1 MKKFLSIGF
10 ATIASLLLIFAILF
24 TSMELTINDQTFIE
38 NEFTDLSISKT
49 MGISNT
55 DLVKSTMRLIDYM
68 QGNVPDISVDVSLN
82 GETVPMFALEQEHTH
97 MQDVQKIYLT
107 IKQYRDYSVLAMLVL
122 FLFAAVINFKKA
134 QQTLAQGYL
143 SGAFIALLFIGFLG
157 TWAISDFTSFWTFF
171 HEALFWNDL
180 WLFDATES
188 RMINMLPE
196 PMFSAI
202 VGRIF
207 LYAGLAIAALIA
219 VSVLALVFSSKSYK
233 KKRAESIKRQRARK
247 AAAAAA
253 AKARAEARAE
263 AKAAQEKA
271 KAEREKAKR
280 LEEKRKAKEKAQRK
294 KGKKGGKS
302 AAGSSVQTFQKQA
315 AAPAEAADAP
325 LPDEPSAY
333 TEDED
338 GYPAD
343 SGGDDVS
350 GAEGDGEVASIDDI
364 LRTRKKPW
372 RAEAP
377 ALPVQAPEDDAPAE
391 DDTPEETVEY
401 AILTEKGYVSVDADA
416 PEAEDDPFVRRDSGR
431 LERPAAR
438 KPRAKKPSA
447 ILSVKK
453 TLAKAAKA
461 RTEAPKKPKE
471 KKSRDNVRDDTG
483 FFDE

>member
-10 ATIASLLLIFAILF
+10 STIASLLLIFAILF
-24 TSMELTINDQTFIE
+24 TSMELTINNQTFIE

-49 MGISNT
+49 MGISNS

-68 QGNVPDISVDVSLN
+68 QGDVPDINVDVTLN
-82 GETVPMFALEQEHTH
+82 GVTTPMFALEQEHTH
-97 MQDVQKIYLT
+97 MKDVQQIYLT

-143 SGAFIALLFIGFLG
+143 SGAFIALLFIGFIG
-157 TWAISDFTSFWTFF
+157 TWAISDFSSFWTFF

-207 LYAGLAIAALIA
+207 LFAGLAIAALIA
-219 VSVLALVFSSKSYK
+219 ASVLALVFSSKSYK

-247 AAAAAA
+247 AAIAAAS
-253 AKARAEARAE
+253 KARAEARLA
-263 AKAAQEKA
+263 AKTAREQA

-294 KGKKGGKS
+294 KGKKGAKP
-302 AAGSSVQTFQKQA
+302 AAESSVQALQKQA
-315 AAPAEAADAP
+315 AAETETAEATLADGM
-325 LPDEPSAY
+325 PSAY
-333 TEDED
+333 AEDED
-338 GYPAD
+338 GYPAEN
-343 SGGDDVS
+343 S
-350 GAEGDGEVASIDDI
+350 AETPVGDGEVASIDDI
-364 LRTRKKPW
+364 LRARKKPW

-377 ALPVQAPEDDAPAE
+377 VAPEAAPAIAAPTE
-391 DDTPEETVEY
+391 EEAPAPEETVEY
-401 AILTEKGYVSVDADA
+401 AILTKKGYIPVDADA
-416 PEAEDDPFVRRDSGR
+416 PEPEDDPFVRRDSGR
-431 LERPAAR
+431 TPRPADAK
-438 KPRAKKPSA
+438 KPRAKKPDG

-461 RTEAPKKPKE
+461 RREKPAPKE
-471 KKSRDNVRDDTG
+471 KKQRGNVRDDTG